1 MAVVNEVVYY
11 RPVAIFFVRVLV
23 LVLVLVR
30 KFMVSKVYQW
40 LKNFVWKMIL
50 KVKNARCSVNVNKYS
65 FLSVNVNNV
74 NSGVIPDCLQVLT
87 TCLYFISVQATMK
100 RWKNLRTVY
109 RRAVEAG
116 ASGSGAAVLT
126 TYQKFI
132 LKRLHFLAPYT
143 KGAMAVVSSLDL
155 VR

>member
-1 MAVVNEVVYY
+1 M
-11 RPVAIFFVRVLV
+11 L
-23 LVLVLVR
+23 
-30 KFMVSKVYQW
+30 SKVYQW

-50 KVKNARCSVNVNKYS
+50 KVKNACCS
-65 FLSVNVNNV
+65 LSVNVNNV
-74 NSGVIPDCLQVLT
+74 NSGVIPYCLQVLT

-100 RWKNLRTVY
+100 RWKNMRTVY

-143 KGAMAVVSSLDL
+143 KGAMAVVTSLDL